1 MKDKGSHPFI
11 CGVRGAHFRCG
22 FKANGV
28 AGAGGF
34 LHTFTDDLRI
44 LLVPVSHLVS
54 SGFSIASAHAF
65 MNSKAGYADAQ
76 NRGPCDSPVRG
87 TMAACPLGTH
97 LDAVLFAQVGGGFG
111 KDQKEQGDSRLAC
124 FGVRLILA
132 RAVVMALCIK
142 HAT

>member
-65 MNSKAGYADAQ
+65 MNSKAGLQMVKTVGHAI
-76 NRGPCDSPVRG
+76 
-87 TMAACPLGTH
+87 H
-97 LDAVLFAQVGGGFG
+97 LCAGQWLHVPWGHIWMQCSLH
-111 KDQKEQGDSRLAC
+111 KWEE
-124 FGVRLILA
+124 
-132 RAVVMALCIK
+132 ALEKTKKNKVI
-142 HAT
+142 HD